1 MYKRVLI
8 PLSILFFAVALIL
21 TGLGGS
27 ADMLGKKEIIL
38 SKKHAW
44 NDGQMMMLAALF
56 LLGLSFV

>member
-1 MYKRVLI
+1 MYKRFLI
-8 PLSILFFAVALIL
+8 PLSILFFIIALIL

-27 ADMLGKKEIIL
+27 ADILGKKEIVL

-44 NDGQMMMLAALF
+44 NDGQMMMLGALF